1 MKKVSGILAI
11 LFAATVLSAQ
21 SPSKPSDAP
30 KIPLELLKNFY
41 AADASQQRAQRE
53 IEAAQKDVQSANE
66 SWKQAIEAMQKVCGG
81 KFQLHQDTVNTDPIC
96 VSKPPETPAATD
108 KK

>member
-11 LFAATVLSAQ
+11 LFAATALIAQAPAKSAE
-21 SPSKPSDAP
+21 AP

-66 SWKQAIEAMQKVCGG
+66 SWKQAVEAMQKVCGD
-81 KFQLHQDTVNTDPIC
+81 KFQLHQDSVNADPVC
-96 VSKPPETPAATD
+96 VPKPPETPAAPE